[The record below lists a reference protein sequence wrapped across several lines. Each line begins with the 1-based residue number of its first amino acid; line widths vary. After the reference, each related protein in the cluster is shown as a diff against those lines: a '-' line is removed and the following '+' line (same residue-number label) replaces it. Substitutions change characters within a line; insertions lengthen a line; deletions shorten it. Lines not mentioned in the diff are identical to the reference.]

1 MKTWSSIIL
10 AGGMSR
16 RMGSSKALLEINV
29 QTMVELLVEV
39 LTPFSRKI
47 IIVSNEKDYEY
58 ISSLFQQA
66 LHVQIVTDDPLYQ
79 GEGPLAGIYTGMKEL
94 QDSWYFVCA
103 CDMVKLHPN
112 YLVGLQERLHTEIVT
127 KRQQYDAFIP
137 YSEGRVQPLA
147 GLYSQQ
153 KETIKKLLDQNK
165 HRITEWLTH
174 MNYYRIEPSEWQ
186 GWTPISDVFFNMN
199 KPEDYLQICRE
210 RGK

>member
-66 LHVQIVTDDPLYQ
+66 LHVQIVTDDPYIK
-79 GEGPLAGIYTGMKEL
+79 GR
-94 QDSWYFVCA
+94 
-103 CDMVKLHPN
+103 
-112 YLVGLQERLHTEIVT
+112 GL
-127 KRQQYDAFIP
+127 
-137 YSEGRVQPLA
+137 
-147 GLYSQQ
+147 
-153 KETIKKLLDQNK
+153 
-165 HRITEWLTH
+165 
-174 MNYYRIEPSEWQ
+174 
-186 GWTPISDVFFNMN
+186 
-199 KPEDYLQICRE
+199 
-210 RGK
+210 